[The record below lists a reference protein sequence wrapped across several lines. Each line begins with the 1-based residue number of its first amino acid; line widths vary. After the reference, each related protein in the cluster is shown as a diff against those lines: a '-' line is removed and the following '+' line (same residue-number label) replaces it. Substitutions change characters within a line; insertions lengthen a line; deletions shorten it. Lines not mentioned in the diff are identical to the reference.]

1 MVSDACGHFLV
12 VKSRVF
18 YNQISEIRTVDPNW
32 EFYNNNIRLDL
43 FWRRRT
49 HFFVDK
55 HCIYNNVTRFVVSQT
70 NSGFN
75 YYNEKKRS
83 PGSGNVRYRMS
94 ENFGFASAN
103 FDELSNKLKIS
114 STKRA
119 RTSLK
124 PWKMSSSQKIGSS
137 EVLWRP
143 WDQNKSR
150 LGGGSKNFP

>member
-1 MVSDACGHFLV
+1 MVSEACGHFLV

-43 FWRRRT
+43 FWRRRI

-103 FDELSNKLKIS
+103 FDELSTNSRFRPQNVLGRLWNHEKWVPLKKLGLVRYYGDPE
-114 STKRA
+114 TK
-119 RTSLK
+119 TSL
-124 PWKMSSSQKIGSS
+124 
-137 EVLWRP
+137 
-143 WDQNKSR
+143 D
-150 LGGGSKNFP
+150 